1 MFMTNFTLFWVH
13 SGFSSDCISCLPINA
28 RDSGIFDKHWTE
40 AAWDLHFVQMCH
52 RYMWNCYIL
61 VLVIIL
67 MKYPTYSDYAFK
79 NHILSSLEE
88 NLSKNFSS
96 SENQEWAWMKGK
108 CCNKQEGQLDCQLMG
123 QIVPFLSP

>member
-1 MFMTNFTLFWVH
+1 
-13 SGFSSDCISCLPINA
+13 
-28 RDSGIFDKHWTE
+28 
-40 AAWDLHFVQMCH
+40 
-52 RYMWNCYIL
+52 
-61 VLVIIL
+61 

-108 CCNKQEGQLDCQLMG
+108 CFNKQEVQLDC
-123 QIVPFLSP
+123 